1 MASPQLEN
9 GFTTIANEL
18 AEIYAELP
26 LAGGDFRVLWVI
38 LRETYGYSGGK
49 KSKDDIWREISWGT
63 FLEKTSLPKSSL
75 ADSLNRLM
83 KYNIIERREVKK
95 GRWEYRP
102 QKNWEKFIIG
112 Y

>member
-9 GFTTIANEL
+9 GYTTIANEL

-49 KSKDDIWREISWGT
+49 KSKDDIWREISWAR
-63 FLEKTSLPKSSL
+63 FS
-75 ADSLNRLM
+75 
-83 KYNIIERREVKK
+83 KK
-95 GRWEYRP
+95 QACRKVASR
-102 QKNWEKFIIG
+102 IV
-112 Y
+112 